1 MCLGKQILTLVLKD
15 ISGHFLEN
23 SMEGVK
29 GKAEE
34 GAEDII
40 RSFSS
45 PMR

>member
-15 ISGHFLEN
+15 LSGHFLEN
-23 SMEGVK
+23 SLEEVK

-34 GAEDII
+34 GAEEII
-40 RSFSS
+40 KSFSS